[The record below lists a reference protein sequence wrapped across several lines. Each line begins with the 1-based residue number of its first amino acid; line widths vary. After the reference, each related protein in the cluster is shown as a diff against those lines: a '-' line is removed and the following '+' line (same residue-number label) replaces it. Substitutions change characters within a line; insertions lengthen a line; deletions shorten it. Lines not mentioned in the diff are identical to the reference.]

1 VPSQH
6 GHQSSGRIIRYWVTS
21 LLVYKYHWIS
31 SLLRSELP
39 FGEELARQIG
49 VHSKML
55 EPMLGPSD

>member
-6 GHQSSGRIIRYWVTS
+6 GHQSSGRIIQILGDVSVGLQIPLDQFAAAIRAA
-21 LLVYKYHWIS
+21 I
-31 SLLRSELP
+31 
-39 FGEELARQIG
+39 GEELARQIG